1 MNDAF
6 RPARDSCADL
16 ARWVDPLLFAARHL
30 GLTVSPEQVRGTAAW
45 AAGSGPDTAIVDIAA
60 AAGLAAQFVELPVAK
75 LTSTMLPALAMID
88 EVHVGVI
95 VSIAAGRAIVQFAID
110 GQPVE
115 RAIDVNAPA
124 PTWAARV
131 LLVQRSVP
139 MRDARVDDYLSAKPD
154 TWLHDLFAAQW
165 KVLLD
170 LGAGS
175 LFGNL
180 LAIATSLF
188 AMQVW
193 DRVVPARA
201 THTLWVL
208 ASGVAL
214 ALVLELVL
222 RTARVSIADHFGKQA
237 DLKLSAMFFAR
248 VLDIRN
254 DARPRSPGTL
264 VAQLRDLEQL
274 RELLTS
280 STMGV
285 LIDIPFV
292 VTFLFIIWMLGGPLA
307 FVPLAAIPLLI
318 LPGVFAQIPLAKLSN
333 QGLAESAM
341 RNAILMESIYR
352 AEDIKALQAE
362 PRFRQLWDHTNR
374 VNADVGLRQR
384 RIAGLLVNLAQT
396 VQQLAY
402 VGVLIAG
409 VYGIL
414 DSSLSFG
421 AVLACSILTSRTIAP
436 LGQIPAVLSRIQ
448 NVRAGKKGLD
458 NLLAL
463 PVDHDPAADAY
474 HRPSLVGRYRFEDVA
489 YSFDPQEKT
498 VLNVPKLSI
507 EPGERIAIL
516 GRVGAGKSTL
526 LRLLGGLATPVQGR
540 ILFDDTPL
548 PLIDVAD
555 VRRDVGMLLQESS
568 LFYGTLRENLLIAN
582 PLATDDAILA
592 AMKVACADQLLLRQP
607 HGLDLKLRE
616 SGLGLSGGQ
625 KQALMLA
632 RVILRAPN
640 VLLLD
645 EPTASL
651 DDATE
656 RAIVERLRQWLGNR
670 TLIVAT
676 HRYPVLSIV
685 DRIIVIDGGRIVRDV
700 PKDEVLQALRGHAA
714 TAAQSSAAAA
724 RAAAGDGGSLPPA
737 IAEEAR

>member
-6 RPARDSCADL
+6 RAGRDAGADI
-16 ARWVDPLLFAARHL
+16 ARWTDPLIFAARHL
-30 GLTVSPEQVRGTAAW
+30 GLAVSPEQVRGAASW
-45 AAGSGPDTAIVDIAA
+45 ASVAEPDAA
-60 AAGLAAQFVELPVAK
+60 VIEVAASAGLAAQFVALPPAR
-75 LTSTMLPALAMID
+75 LTPAMLPALAVFD
-88 EVHVGVI
+88 DAHVGVI
-95 VSIAAGRAIVQFAID
+95 VSVAAERAVVQFVFD
-110 GQPVE
+110 GKPVE
-115 RAIDVNAPA
+115 RAIDLDASTPA
-124 PTWAARV
+124 WPARMLIV
-131 LLVQRSVP
+131 HERVAR
-139 MRDARVDDYLSAKPD
+139 RDERVDGYLSAKPD
-154 TWLHDLFAAQW
+154 TWLHDLFSAQW

-208 ASGVAL
+208 ASGVVLAL
-214 ALVLELVL
+214 ALELLL

-292 VTFLFIIWMLGGPLA
+292 ITFLFIIWLLGGPLA

-318 LPGVFAQIPLAKLSN
+318 LPGVLAQIPLAKLSN
-333 QGLAESAM
+333 QGLEESAL
-341 RNAILMESIYR
+341 RNAILMEAIYR

-362 PRFRQLWDHTNR
+362 PRFRQLWARTNR
-374 VNADVGLRQR
+374 VNADIGLQQR
-384 RIAGLLVNLAQT
+384 RLAGLLVNLAQT

-402 VGVLIAG
+402 AGVLVVG

-414 DSSLSFG
+414 DASLSFG

-463 PVDHDPAADAY
+463 PVDHDPAVDAY
-474 HRPSLVGRYRFEDVA
+474 HKPALVGRYRFEQVG
-489 YSFDPQEKT
+489 YSFDPQAKP
-498 VLNVPKLSI
+498 VLGIPNLSI

-526 LRLLGGLATPVQGR
+526 LRLLGGLAMPVQGR
-540 ILFDDTPL
+540 ILFNDTPL

-582 PLATDDAILA
+582 PLATDDAMLA

-651 DDATE
+651 DEATE
-656 RAIVERLRQWLGNR
+656 RAIVERLRQWLGHR

-685 DRIIVIDGGRIVRDV
+685 DRIIVLDGGRVVRDG
-700 PKDEVLQALRGHAA
+700 PKDEVLAALRGAG
-714 TAAQSSAAAA
+714 TPEPAAAS
-724 RAAAGDGGSLPPA
+724 RAPAGESSPLPA
-737 IAEEAR
+737 QMAGEAR